1 MVHGI
6 GVYAIVMRSGRHL
19 GRASAATW
27 FASIGQAVVRAR
39 AAIVVAWII
48 AAVLAATFLPSIF
61 ASEGGSLGN
70 LLPSSS
76 KAVVAEERALQD
88 FGVPFVS
95 PTLVVAHSERPLTVR
110 QMNAAGDY
118 VGEVEEGRGGMPLRV
133 LPLLQLP
140 ELLSSAAARTTLLG
154 YLYIEP
160 GIGEGRR
167 KAAADRF
174 AGGLGRATGLA
185 NVQVTGPV
193 PAGWAQ
199 QRIGDQRLL
208 WLELATVAIVIGILA
223 FYFRAAF
230 VPLLGLATVAVAY
243 LMAAHLLGWAGAHLG
258 VTVPSEVDPV
268 IVALLFGILTD
279 YVVFFVSGWRR
290 RLAAGVESREAVAQ
304 VTAEL
309 LPVVLTAAL
318 MITGSILTLLLSG
331 VHFLVAF
338 VPGMAVAVL
347 TGATVS
353 VTFVP
358 AVMAWAGPRLLW
370 PRGVRTDR
378 SGDIRGG
385 ARARIVGFAAARP
398 AIVLIPTVLA
408 LGALGLGVTGMSLG
422 DPVVRGL
429 PTSTAPRR
437 GYDLVSETFGP
448 GVVGPTMLMIER
460 DGLADSRERLEDLQ
474 GWLARQAGVA
484 AVLGPADDP
493 LAAAHGVVLAPG
505 GDAARFALVFSG
517 DPSGAAAADSL
528 SRLKGRLPAELQR
541 LGLRGAETFVGG
553 DTAITLELNER
564 VADALV
570 RVLPIA
576 LLVPLLLLWALLR
589 SKIAALYLVGVTGF
603 TIAASLG
610 LTTLYFQSVLGHGE
624 LAFFVP
630 IAAAILL
637 LALGCDYNVFFV
649 SRIWR
654 EAERTNLREAITTAG
669 SRAGRTVTVAG
680 MTLVLSFAAVAL
692 IPILA
697 FRELAFALCAGL
709 LVDTLVARTLLVPA
723 LISLLGGGPRSRRRE
738 RG

>member
-1 MVHGI
+1 
-6 GVYAIVMRSGRHL
+6 MRVRRHL
-19 GRASAATW
+19 RQASAATW
-27 FASIGQAVVRAR
+27 FAWVGRTVVRAR
-39 AAIVVAWII
+39 AVIVVAWVI
-48 AAVLAATFLPSIF
+48 AAALTATLLPSIF
-61 ASEGGSLGN
+61 ESEGGSLGN

-76 KAVVAEERALQD
+76 KAVVAEERALQK
-88 FGVPFVS
+88 FGLPFVS
-95 PTLVVAHSERPLTVR
+95 PTLVVAHSERPLTAA

-118 VGEVEEGRGGMPLRV
+118 VGEVEEGRAGVPLRV

-140 ELLSSAAARTTLLG
+140 ELLSSATTRTTLLG

-167 KAAADRF
+167 KAAAERF

-185 NVQVTGPV
+185 DVQVTGPV
-193 PAGWAQ
+193 PAGWAE
-199 QRIGDQRLL
+199 QRLGDQRLL

-223 FYFRAAF
+223 LYFRAAF

-243 LMAAHLLGWAGAHLG
+243 LMAAHLLGWAGGHIG

-290 RLAAGVESREAVAQ
+290 HLAAGAESREAVAQ

-347 TGATVS
+347 TGATVA

-358 AVMAWAGPRLLW
+358 AMMAWVGPRLLW
-370 PRGVRTDR
+370 PGGVNTDG
-378 SGDIRGG
+378 SADIRGG
-385 ARARIVGFAAARP
+385 ARARIVGFAAERP
-398 AIVLIPTVLA
+398 GTVLVPAVLTLGALA
-408 LGALGLGVTGMSLG
+408 LGATGMSLG

-460 DGLADSRERLEDLQ
+460 DGVDASRAPLEDLQ
-474 GWLARQAGVA
+474 GWLTRQDGVA

-493 LAAAHGVVLAPG
+493 LAAAHGVVLAPD
-505 GDAARFALVFSG
+505 GDAARFALVFDG
-517 DPSGAAAADSL
+517 DPSGASAAGSL
-528 SRLKGRLPAELQR
+528 SRLKDRLPAELQR
-541 LGLRGAETFVGG
+541 LGLGGAETLVGG
-553 DTAITLELNER
+553 DTAVTLELNER
-564 VADALV
+564 VSGALL

-576 LLVPLLLLWALLR
+576 LLVPLILLWALLR
-589 SKIAALYLVGVTGF
+589 SKIAALYLVGVTAF
-603 TIAASLG
+603 TVAASLG

-654 EAERTNLREAITTAG
+654 DAERTDLREAIITAG

-723 LISLLGGGPRSRRRE
+723 LISLLGGGPRSRRGE